1 MPQKYSENP
10 ASTRV
15 RWAEL
20 LPDDFM
26 ARMLERPVVYLPLG
40 LCEPHG
46 HIAALGLDTIKA
58 EYYCEEAARRCGGI
72 VAPTHGYHI
81 HECGFHAAWL
91 ASVVGEQNPLLAAL
105 PPHVMALHFLYLLR
119 AFYNTGFDSVVVVS
133 GHAGGSQIDLRRVA
147 ALFAARTAM
156 PVTLKTDV
164 EWLGGLH
171 PGDHAGK
178 YEISQLMAI
187 RPDLID
193 LSRLDRA
200 EKGGRLALGSDAAEA
215 NGTFGHQVNE
225 TILKAI
231 CSHVTLEVAPLTK
244 AIVREPMTYATTEGM
259 WKELQAQI
267 PHWHSVSPTPGVLA
281 PQDSRWAPYESVGD
295 LLSPSA

>member
-1 MPQKYSENP
+1 MLQKFSDSP

-26 ARMLERPVVYLPLG
+26 ARMRERPVVYLPLG

-58 EYYCEEAARRCGGI
+58 EYYCDEAARRCGGI

-119 AFYNTGFDSVVVVS
+119 AFYNTGFASVVVVS

-147 ALFAARTAM
+147 TLFAARSGM
-156 PVTLKTDV
+156 QVTLKTDV

-193 LSRLDRA
+193 LSRLARA
-200 EKGGRLALGSDAAEA
+200 EEGGRLALGSDAAEA
-215 NGTFGHQVNE
+215 NSTFGQQVNE
-225 TILKAI
+225 AILKAI
-231 CSHVTLEVAPLTK
+231 CSQVTLEVAPLTK
-244 AIVREPMTYATTEGM
+244 PIVREPMTYATTEEM
-259 WKELQAQI
+259 WKELRAQI
-267 PHWHSVSPTPGVLA
+267 PDWRSVSPSPGVLA
-281 PQDSRWAPYESVGD
+281 PRESRWAPYESVAD
-295 LLSPSA
+295 LLGPPA